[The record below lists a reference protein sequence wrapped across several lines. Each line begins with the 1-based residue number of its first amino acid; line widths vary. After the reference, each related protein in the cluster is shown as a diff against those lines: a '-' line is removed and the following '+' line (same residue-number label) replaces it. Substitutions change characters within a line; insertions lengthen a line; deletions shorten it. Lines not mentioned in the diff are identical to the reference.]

1 MRLLAQ
7 FEDINEAEEL
17 AWKFRERGIFT
28 FVSGK
33 GSYHLG
39 SMRAGPRKVCLWV
52 VLEKQFDDAEKLL
65 KNENYTVMQPLSE
78 QEMVLLEKETKKAV
92 SEQASRLYSKVATKI
107 MIALLV
113 SLLAFV
119 GYQVFNTL

>member
-7 FEDINEAEEL
+7 FEAISDAEEL
-17 AWKFRERGIFT
+17 AWKFRERGVFT

-92 SEQASRLYSKVATKI
+92 SEQASKLYSNIANKVLS
-107 MIALLV
+107 LLLIG
-113 SLLAFV
+113 LLAFV